1 MKVNRIEKLR
11 KVVDEIL
18 LRQSNEDNLRCGF
31 VHLYGVA
38 TICSILAIKRGLN
51 PEIAS
56 AAGMLHDIYSYRT
69 GIVTFHAHNSEEDAR
84 VILRDLEMFTDEEQK
99 IIRNS
104 IFRHS
109 DKHLVH
115 ESYDELLKDADVL
128 QHFLYNTSF
137 NVKVQ
142 SIERLTKVLSE
153 LDLPYIP
160 DVDYTK
166 NENHL
171 IEVDKKDK
179 RKLLA
184 DIAETLANKKIY
196 GILNDED
203 FRSIIKYFPDGY
215 PALKS
220 GWCAAFVYHCCM
232 KAGFLLP
239 IKFPFPVSCRFAGVV
254 AWIEWAKL
262 SENRFYYSREDKYFE
277 PQRGDI
283 VVFDNIFNNG
293 LYDHVGIVL
302 NNKNGVLETAE
313 GNVNNQSGIFMRE
326 RNNTINGFIRI
337 DNDYKYR

>member
-1 MKVNRIEKLR
+1 MKTNRIEELR
-11 KVVDEIL
+11 KIVDEVL
-18 LRQSNEDNLRCGF
+18 LRQSNDDNLRCGF

-38 TICSILAIKRGLN
+38 AICSILAIKRGLD

-69 GIVTFHAHNSEEDAR
+69 EIVTFHAHNSEEDAR

-115 ESYDELLKDADVL
+115 EPYDELLKDADVL

-137 NVKVQ
+137 DVKVQ
-142 SIERLTKVLSE
+142 SLERLTKVLSE
-153 LDLPYIP
+153 LDLPYTP
-160 DVDYTK
+160 KVGDTK
-166 NENHL
+166 NDEPL
-171 IEVDKKDK
+171 IEDYKKDK

-196 GILNDED
+196 GDLNDED
-203 FRSIIKYFPDGY
+203 FRSIIRYFPDGY
-215 PALKS
+215 PALGS

-232 KAGFLLP
+232 QAGFVLP
-239 IKFPFPVSCRFAGVV
+239 IKFRSPVSCRFAGVL

-262 SENRFYYSREDKYFE
+262 SENRFYYSSEDKNFE
-277 PQRGDI
+277 PKRGDI
-283 VVFDNIFNNG
+283 VVFDNIFKNRPH
-293 LYDHVGIVL
+293 DHIGIVL
-302 NNKNGVLETAE
+302 NNEDGVLETAE
-313 GNVNNQSGIFMRE
+313 GNVNNQSGIFKRE
-326 RNNTINGFIRI
+326 RNKKVNGFIRI
-337 DNDYKYR
+337 DNDYKYM

>member
-1 MKVNRIEKLR
+1 M
-11 KVVDEIL
+11 
-18 LRQSNEDNLRCGF
+18 
-31 VHLYGVA
+31 
-38 TICSILAIKRGLN
+38 
-51 PEIAS
+51 
-56 AAGMLHDIYSYRT
+56 
-69 GIVTFHAHNSEEDAR
+69 
-84 VILRDLEMFTDEEQK
+84 ILRDLEMFTDEEQK

-115 ESYDELLKDADVL
+115 ESYDELLKDANVL

-239 IKFPFPVSCRFAGVV
+239 IKFPFPVSCRFAGAV

-302 NNKNGVLETAE
+302 NNENGVLETAE